1 MKRFLLLIIV
11 LLSGVTTDFTYLV
24 ASTGASS
31 TQTTSRRQLRVA
43 LYPYVP
49 QKADMYWKL
58 EREFEDS
65 HPDIDLRYID
75 LGADYYGGQLVDALK
90 SSQADVFEVDTV
102 FLRDLVDEKLIQELP
117 SEGLTPKDTFLQ
129 VASDAS
135 TIDGKLYGI
144 PHWVCGNFLFFRK
157 DDPERSKFE
166 KLFSLDGME
175 RIIGRPAS
183 QEQGLLVDMQGKS
196 TLGEKYL
203 DAVLDIYR
211 DPNEA
216 LKHIS
221 SASPDIEAVRS
232 LTRLFSLCPGGLC
245 DSEKHHNSD
254 QFYAKQFAH
263 RKSRVLIGYSERMY
277 YVVDEFIN
285 GVREDEAA
293 VGSISFPLND
303 ATKTYDPV
311 GVYDVDAVSAPLA
324 DTGSKG
330 LAWVDVLTIRVG
342 LDPQKRK
349 DALEL
354 ITFFNSEKFT
364 AELLIPAFGSA
375 PRYLLPAR
383 NSLYNNRGILQAA
396 PLYAKFHEVMKQSVA
411 LTAPKLNDKLRAIGK
426 VLAGSGFSPRENK

>member
-1 MKRFLLLIIV
+1 MKRFLLLTIV
-11 LLSGVTTDFTYLV
+11 LLSSVIMNFTYLGV
-24 ASTGASS
+24 STGASS
-31 TQTTSRRQLRVA
+31 IQTTSRRQLRVA

-58 EREFEDS
+58 EREFEDAY
-65 HPDIDLRYID
+65 PDIDLRYVD

-90 SSQADVFEVDTV
+90 NSQADVFEVDTV
-102 FLRDLVDEKLIQELP
+102 FLRDLVDGKLIQELP
-117 SEGLTPKDTFLQ
+117 LDALSPKDTFLQ

-135 TIDGKLYGI
+135 TIDGKIYGI

-166 KLFSLDGME
+166 KLISLDGIE

-203 DAVLDIYR
+203 DAVLDIYQN
-211 DPNEA
+211 PNEA
-216 LKHIS
+216 LKHVS
-221 SASPDIEAVRS
+221 STSPDIGAIRS
-232 LTRLFSLCPGGLC
+232 LNRLFALCPGGLC
-245 DSEKHHNSD
+245 DSEKHHDSD

-263 RKSRVLIGYSERMY
+263 RKSRALIGYSERMY

-293 VGSISFPLND
+293 VGSISFAWND
-303 ATKTYDPV
+303 TTKTYDPV
-311 GVYDVDAVSAPLA
+311 GVYDVDVVSAPLA
-324 DTGSKG
+324 DNGSKG
-330 LAWVDVLTIRVG
+330 LAWVDVLTIRTG
-342 LDPQKRK
+342 IDQQKRK
-349 DALEL
+349 DAQEL

-364 AELLIPAFGSA
+364 AELLIPTFGSA

-383 NSLYNNRGILQAA
+383 NSLYTNRGLLQAA
-396 PLYAKFHEVMKQSVA
+396 PLYTRFHEVMKQSISLA
-411 LTAPKLNDKLRAIGK
+411 APKLNDELRMIGK
-426 VLAGSGFSPRENK
+426 GLAKSGFSPRESK